1 MSRVRALVAAFSV
14 AVVGVV
20 LVPAAGVAADV
31 PAARSALADTR
42 TPRAAAATGSVLGY
56 QCGEGVCL
64 LDPDVPGAQPVVVV
78 PDGRFAGVTADG
90 RTVAWVQ
97 PGGELVTAP
106 TAGGAPTTVYTGAVG
121 FQPAISPDG
130 TSFLWQFAVPING
143 FYYTYRLDVATQ
155 EVYGISACSCTVTHG
170 WAGPTSIGVFPTDNG
185 RPSRICRLDRS
196 GDSSCVAVLV
206 SETRGQLAFP
216 DGSADGQTYV
226 ASIDVGGSEFGGVD
240 GPIALFSAA
249 TGTVVKD
256 LTSNPNDATPTLS
269 QEGDR
274 VAFERD
280 DQIVIVDV
288 ATGAE
293 RVVGPG
299 VYPSWG
305 GARSQQGRHQ
315 RRGVGA
321 GQVGEGQGRKDQGEG
336 RLRWTGRVRWQ
347 GHPGR
352 GQGRAG
358 EEELRGQRRQDRQR
372 QAEAHEGRQAAVC
385 PQRQGQAH
393 ADAQGQRRHGQE
405 EGDCPLLNQV
415 GSGLLYFERLFY
427 CCAMPRQPPFHV
439 WVDLTGIWSVPV
451 PGVLLAWAPYGPP
464 RLGGLGGS
472 RGVVLDGHRRRS
484 VDVAVVGLGGACPTS
499 GRPEVTWTTA
509 AEPDVDRRYVE
520 TEVSWSV
527 QAAPG
532 PSGLVGS
539 SRSTSH
545 HFLDP

>member
-14 AVVGVV
+14 AVVATF
-20 LVPAAGVAADV
+20 LVPTATATADV
-31 PAARSALADTR
+31 PATGSAVADTR
-42 TPRAAAATGSVLGY
+42 IPRVATATGSVLGY

-64 LDPDVPGAQPVVVV
+64 VDPDVPGAQPVVVV

-97 PGGELVTAP
+97 PDGSLVTAP

-121 FQPAISPDG
+121 FQPVISPDG
-130 TSFLWQFAVPING
+130 ASFLWQFAVPVNG

-196 GDSSCVAVLV
+196 GDSSCVAVLA

-226 ASIDVGGSEFGGVD
+226 ASVDVGGSEFGGVD

-249 TGTVVKD
+249 TGAVVKD
-256 LTSNPNDATPTLS
+256 LTSNPNDVTPTLS

-305 GARSQQGRHQ
+305 GTRSQAGGNNAAASV
-315 RRGVGA
+315 RGTSVKVKA
-321 GQVGEGQGRKDQGEG
+321 GKIKVKIACAGLGEC
-336 RLRWTGRVRWQ
+336 
-347 GHPGR
+347 
-352 GQGRAG
+352 AG
-358 EEELRGQRRQDRQR
+358 NATLGKGKAVFAKKTYAVTAGKTASVKLKLTKAGKKRFARDGKVKLTLSLRG
-372 QAEAHEGRQAAVC
+372 
-385 PQRQGQAH
+385 
-393 ADAQGQRRHGQE
+393 
-405 EGDCPLLNQV
+405 N
-415 GSGLLYFERLFY
+415 
-427 CCAMPRQPPFHV
+427 
-439 WVDLTGIWSVPV
+439 
-451 PGVLLAWAPYGPP
+451 
-464 RLGGLGGS
+464 
-472 RGVVLDGHRRRS
+472 
-484 VDVAVVGLGGACPTS
+484 GATVKKK
-499 GRPEVTWTTA
+499 VT
-509 AEPDVDRRYVE
+509 VRY
-520 TEVSWSV
+520 
-527 QAAPG
+527 
-532 PSGLVGS
+532 
-539 SRSTSH
+539 
-545 HFLDP
+545 